1 MGGTVRRAVRG
12 VVGRRLPAVLAS
24 LTLVGQAWAAAP
36 AAPLPAGA
44 PHAATRAAMA
54 AVVRAGVPGVVART
68 RADGRVWGAASGTAA
83 LTAPGPPRQR
93 GRFRIGSI
101 TKTFVATV
109 VLQLE
114 AEHRLRLSDPVER
127 RLPGVV
133 RGYGYDGRRITV
145 RQLLNHTSGI
155 FDYTDDPALRRR
167 LSEREFP
174 AHRFAVHTP
183 SSLVA
188 TALAHRPLFAPGR
201 GWSYSNTNYLLAGM
215 VVERVTGH
223 PYADEIERRVLRPLH
238 LRATS
243 LPGRSSAL
251 PRPMGRGYVRLPGEG
266 GGSALH
272 DVTALSPTAAG
283 AAGEMISTTGDLDA
297 FLRALLG
304 GRLLPRRQ
312 LAEMLTTVDTH
323 TKDAGRYGLGI
334 GERTL
339 SCGVTLWGHD
349 GAVPGWMAAVGVTRD
364 GRRSAVFVLDAL
376 GVVRGSRPLFE
387 AEFCGG

>member
-1 MGGTVRRAVRG
+1 MVRAVRRAVLG
-12 VVGRRLPAVLAS
+12 AVGRRLPAVLAS
-24 LTLVGQAWAAAP
+24 LTLAGQAWAAGP
-36 AAPLPAGA
+36 APLPAEA

-68 RADGRVWGAASGTAA
+68 RTDKRVWGAAAGTAA
-83 LTAPGPPRQR
+83 LTPSGPPRQR

-114 AEHRLRLSDPVER
+114 AEHRLRLSEPVER

-133 RGYGYDGRRITV
+133 RGNGYDGRRITV

-155 FDYTDDPALRRR
+155 FDYTDDPALRR
-167 LSEREFP
+167 LSERDVP

-183 SSLVA
+183 SWLVA

-223 PYADEIERRVLRPLH
+223 PYAEEIERRILRPLH

-251 PRPMGRGYVRLPGEG
+251 PRPMGRGYVRLPSEG

-323 TKDAGRYGLGI
+323 TEGAGRYGLGI
-334 GERTL
+334 GERRL

-349 GAVPGWMAAVGVTRD
+349 GAVPGWLSAVGITRD

-376 GVVRGSRPLFE
+376 GVVRGARPLFE